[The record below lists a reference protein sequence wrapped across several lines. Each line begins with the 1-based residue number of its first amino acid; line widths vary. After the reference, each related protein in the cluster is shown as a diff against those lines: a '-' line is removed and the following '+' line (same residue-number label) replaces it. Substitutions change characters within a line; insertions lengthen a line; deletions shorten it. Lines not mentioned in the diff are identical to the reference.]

1 MKRILTRLL
10 FCAFA
15 LSSMQAFA
23 WGLTGHRIIAEIAEN
38 HLNGKARRHLKHI
51 FGKERLAYWA
61 NWPDFIKSDTTGV
74 WKSTSTWHYVNID
87 PQPDF
92 KTFKEN
98 LEAQAG
104 PTMYTQIK
112 TLSEQIKNK
121 NTSDK
126 DRKIALMFL
135 IHIVGDMA
143 QPMHTGRAGD
153 LGGNKIDVTYFGKKT
168 NLHSVWDS
176 DLIDSQKYSYTE
188 FAKLIDIKTK
198 DEVKKVQSGT
208 VADWIYETHKLAN
221 NIYANTPSGSNLS
234 YGYGY
239 KYDGLLEQQLVNGGL
254 RLAKLLNDL
263 F

>member
-1 MKRILTRLL
+1 M
-10 FCAFA
+10 
-15 LSSMQAFA
+15 
-23 WGLTGHRIIAEIAEN
+23 
-38 HLNGKARRHLKHI
+38 
-51 FGKERLAYWA
+51 AYWA

-92 KTFKEN
+92 KAFKEN

-143 QPMHTGRAGD
+143 QPMHTGEQEI
-153 LGGNKIDVTYFGKKT
+153 LEVTK
-168 NLHSVWDS
+168 
-176 DLIDSQKYSYTE
+176 
-188 FAKLIDIKTK
+188 
-198 DEVKKVQSGT
+198 
-208 VADWIYETHKLAN
+208 
-221 NIYANTPSGSNLS
+221 
-234 YGYGY
+234 
-239 KYDGLLEQQLVNGGL
+239 
-254 RLAKLLNDL
+254 
-263 F
+263 